1 MQDGQLDFS
10 EKAKAS
16 LQKSVQNQQVALN
29 LNQYLRSDSVVK
41 RLNQLVGENSEKWIS
56 NISNV
61 GTGRNLLS

>member
-29 LNQYLRSDSVVK
+29 LNQYLRSDNVVK
-41 RLNQLVGENSEKWIS
+41 RLKPIS
-56 NISNV
+56 RGKFRKV
-61 GTGRNLLS
+61 D